1 MSDESCRPA
10 VSGGVMGGGGV
21 TSDVQRFDPRTRT
34 WSELAP
40 MSTPRYG
47 SAACVLDGKLY
58 ITGKHNPHVRD
69 GERNALHSSCMLTLA
84 RVGAIHLRVTVRVPK
99 GMQPPS
105 HFAPNGARA
114 SIIKRACC

>member
-10 VSGGVMGGGGV
+10 VSGGYIGFNS

-40 MSTPRYG
+40 LSTPRHS

-58 ITGKHNPHVRD
+58 IIGKHNPHVRY
-69 GERNALHSSCMLTLA
+69 GERNAMHSSCMLTLA
-84 RVGAIHLRVTVRVPK
+84 RVGPIHLRVTVRVP
-99 GMQPPS
+99 GGCNPIAFRP
-105 HFAPNGARA
+105 
-114 SIIKRACC
+114 